1 MHQSLKKE
9 LEEKSNESEKKSE
22 RIKTLESEITD
33 L

>member
-9 LEEKSNESEKKSE
+9 LEEKANESEKKTE
-22 RIKTLESEITD
+22 RIKTLEREITD